1 MPFFSGICEKM
12 ETKNFKY
19 WKTILTLYCLVA
31 YIDPRVKVEG
41 IENILDF
48 IATYMN
54 KLFELK
60 GMIYKQL
67 NNLYKYCENKNG
79 NASLIAITSS
89 TFENNIFF
97 MQLDK
102 GKRQVCPSS
111 KCDLSKYLDIDYCSY
126 LSIP

>member
-1 MPFFSGICEKM
+1 M
-12 ETKNFKY
+12 ENKNFKY

-79 NASLIAITSS
+79 NGSLIAMTSS
-89 TFENNIFF
+89 AFENNLFF